1 MKTLCSILV
10 AALYM
15 AEILLGFPSEKTGA
29 KPKTETITLSFL
41 GDCTIGDDDKFTKN
55 SFDIKYK
62 EVKNPAYFFEKVQS
76 IIGKDDYTYANLE
89 CALTKETKKAE
100 KTWRYRG
107 YPEYVDIL
115 VKGSVEGVNLANNH
129 TFDYF
134 QKGFDDTVKTLNN
147 AKIDYSYQEHYF
159 IKEIKGARIAFLG
172 YTGFSKDTKLMKKQ
186 IEDIKKNKLADF
198 IVANIHWG
206 NNYDK
211 VPIKTQRVLGKAL
224 VDLGA
229 DLVVG
234 HHAHI
239 LQGKEVYKGKTI
251 MYSIGN
257 FCYGGSIS
265 VKARDTII
273 YQCVLTFD
281 KDKKQIIK
289 VEEKLIPA
297 FTSGTTDKNNYQPV
311 LAEGKDKERILKDFA
326 ELSAQIK

>member
-41 GDCTIGDDDKFTKN
+41 GDCTIGDDYKFTKN
-55 SFDIKYK
+55 NFDWKYK
-62 EVKNPAYFFEKVQS
+62 QVNNPAYFLEKVQS
-76 IIGKDDYTYANLE
+76 VIGKDDYTFANLE
-89 CALTKETKKAE
+89 CALTNETKKAE
-100 KTWRYRG
+100 KTWRYKG
-107 YPEYVDIL
+107 YPEYVQVL
-115 VKGSVEGVNLANNH
+115 LQGSVEGVNLANNH
-129 TFDYF
+129 TFDYL
-134 QKGFDDTVKTLNN
+134 QKGFDDTVKTVTD
-147 AKIDYSYQEHYF
+147 AKLEYTYMEHYF
-159 IKEIKGARIAFLG
+159 IKEIKGARIAYLG
-172 YTGFSKDTKLMKKQ
+172 YNGFSEDTKLMKKQ
-186 IEDIKKNKLADF
+186 ITEIKEKKLADF
-198 IVANIHWG
+198 IIANIHWG

-224 VDLGA
+224 VDFGA
-229 DLVVG
+229 DLVIG

-265 VKARDTII
+265 VKVPNTLI
-273 YQCVLTFD
+273 YQCVLKYD
-281 KDKKQIIK
+281 RNKKQILS

-297 FTSGTTDKNNYQPV
+297 FISGTKDVNNYQPV
-311 LAEGKDKERILKDFA
+311 LAEGKDKEKILQEFE
-326 ELSAQIK
+326 ELSKMIK